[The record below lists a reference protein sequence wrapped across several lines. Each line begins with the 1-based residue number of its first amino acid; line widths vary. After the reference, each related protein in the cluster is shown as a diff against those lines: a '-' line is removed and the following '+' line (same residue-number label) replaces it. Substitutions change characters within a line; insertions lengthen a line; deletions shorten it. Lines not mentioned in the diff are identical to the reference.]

1 MVIYVFVLILYRQL
15 FLRIIYLVLLE
26 DKWFD
31 KWFENKF
38 DNVSILRVVG
48 LEFQYLGMVVYYQFL
63 ENEWMGQK
71 LNQMSQEIL
80 IQIQKL
86 GKVLRV

>member
-38 DNVSILRVVG
+38 NNVSILRVVG